1 MKKVFFLLLVLL
13 AFGNIHAQ
21 NWNNINSNKPSA
33 PQVKLISSSEE
44 QIVVNF
50 HFDGFFTD
58 DTQRKTDG
66 CFRSQ
71 DGLYA

>member
-13 AFGNIHAQ
+13 AFSNIHAQ

-44 QIVVNF
+44 QIVINF
-50 HFDGFFTD
+50 HFDGFFTN
-58 DTQRKTDG
+58 TVMTPNGKQT
-66 CFRSQ
+66 
-71 DGLYA
+71 L